1 MIVYSIHCKYNGP
14 STLECIVIV
23 YTKLF
28 KYTQYTRVYSDGVQY
43 TLQVH
48 QTQYTRTL
56 QVHRTQYTRVY
67 SDCVH

>member
-1 MIVYSIHCKYNGP
+1 MVYSIHCKYTRPSTLEHCKYTGP

-28 KYTQYTRVYSDGVQY
+28 KYTQYTRVYSDCVQY

-48 QTQYTRTL
+48 QTQYTI
-56 QVHRTQYTRVY
+56 V
-67 SDCVH
+67 